1 MPQVYDATPYPVAD
15 ACEQLLRAYVDDA
28 TLSCDPALLHDA
40 TAAPFA
46 EAVALQAL
54 ELLAADRGST
64 ADLLFAPLWDTSV
77 FAELAPV
84 LPPLLR
90 YLRARL
96 AGQEPVLRLN
106 PGSPSPAYPLLLL
119 AAQALRAAQDD
130 VPDAV
135 RRCLAALATDPAA
148 ARVPAGDL
156 ANGLPDGADV
166 ENAVYFR
173 DELRK
178 ALTQTVPVRDVLA
191 AQDGTVLLVLD
202 LAARPDVADLFR
214 ILLVDPPP
222 GGADTGAEFGVFAGT
237 DGALLRLDV
246 QWFDPVRADVAVVL
260 DVDQHAA
267 AVQRLAAPT
276 STVLGLTG
284 VDPREYP
291 DALVPYIPV
300 PGDPDRVRQLLEEA
314 AARRSQ

>member
-1 MPQVYDATPYPVAD
+1 MSQVYDVTPYPVAD
-15 ACEQLLRAYVDDA
+15 ACEQLLCAYVDDVP
-28 TLSCDPALLHDA
+28 LSCDPALLHDA

-46 EAVALQAL
+46 EAVALQAV

-64 ADLLFAPLWDTSV
+64 ADLLFAPLWDTGV
-77 FAELAPV
+77 FVEFVPL
-84 LPPLLR
+84 LLPLLR

-106 PGSPSPAYPLLLL
+106 PGTPNPAYPLLLI

-148 ARVPAGDL
+148 ARVPPGDL

-178 ALTQTVPVRDVLA
+178 ALTQTVPVRDALA

-202 LAARPDVADLFR
+202 LIARPDLADLFR
-214 ILLVDPPP
+214 MLLVDPPP
-222 GGADTGAEFGVFAGT
+222 GGADTGAEFGVFAGPG
-237 DGALLRLDV
+237 GALLRLDV
-246 QWFDPVRADVAVVL
+246 EWFDPVRADVAVVL
-260 DVDQHAA
+260 DVDQYAA
-267 AVQRLAAPT
+267 AVQRLTAST
-276 STVLGLTG
+276 STVVGLTG
-284 VDPREYP
+284 VDPREHP
-291 DALVPYIPV
+291 DGLIPYIPV
-300 PGDPDRVRQLLEEA
+300 PGDPDRVRQLLDEA
-314 AARRSQ
+314 AGRRSQ